1 MSKPVKKAHER
12 SRRKHRL
19 EEKAKEVEL
28 KPNKV
33 TLANKIDDR
42 RQAIVDIQAQSEM
55 VHQQILETKEKIE
68 VLTEN
73 LGQVAVAGNEG
84 PNLRE

>member
-1 MSKPVKKAHER
+1 MK
-12 SRRKHRL
+12 L
-19 EEKAKEVEL
+19 
-28 KPNKV
+28 NKV
-33 TLANKIDDR
+33 TANKTMIDVKPSWTFKR
-42 RQAIVDIQAQSEM
+42 RARW
-55 VHQQILETKEKIE
+55 HQQILETKEKIE